1 MKSGIQPSQIVSCEA
16 PAPYARHMVLTLKLA
31 TLALVMAA
39 QSLVAD
45 IIRDFA
51 QPPPKYRPTSLYWLN
66 NNIENPVI
74 DLQLPRF
81 REKDG
86 YGSVAIL
93 PVAEWSGTE
102 FIGKYGHL
110 LDKLDE
116 LGMWAIF
123 CNDKSFHS
131 GTIDGGS
138 ALSIQ
143 SLVPARSTRPN
154 RM

>member
-81 REKDG
+81 RDKDG

-93 PVAEWSGTE
+93 PVAENGPGRNSSANTVTCSTNSTSWSGCSIPSE
-102 FIGKYGHL
+102 RPAHRAAWYNESAAHF
-110 LDKLDE
+110 
-116 LGMWAIF
+116 WAAF
-123 CNDKSFHS
+123 KRRR
-131 GTIDGGS
+131 T
-138 ALSIQ
+138 
-143 SLVPARSTRPN
+143 
-154 RM
+154 